1 MKQSIYGEEMVLK
14 ALTVSQ
20 CSFASTAFT
29 LILLLLMDST
39 HFLTCR
45 KKSTAAV
52 RAPTRFSVLWR
63 VLAVKERPEV
73 WG

>member
-45 KKSTAAV
+45 KKSYYVA
-52 RAPTRFSVLWR
+52 
-63 VLAVKERPEV
+63 
-73 WG
+73 